1 MKKTRP
7 FVQKSHKMQENLL
20 FFLKWVGG
28 HLFAIA
34 VDNSIQWG
42 YDGVIFGFALK
53 HHQSFSRRNRPVQDL
68 V

>member
-1 MKKTRP
+1 
-7 FVQKSHKMQENLL
+7 MQENLL

-53 HHQSFSRRNRPVQDL
+53 HQQSFSRRNRPVQDL
-68 V
+68 A